1 MSSNHTTAL
10 RRRMLMFRLE
20 SRQLSRRDRS
30 RCLVDCCVFRR
41 PRSNPHE
48 RISVFKGGHVADVS
62 LSLRVCGGRSL
73 LTIVIVAPFD
83 RRNLI
88 KLVDCCV
95 CSNAAP
101 RDLVHPG
108 QSSGRFGSVRSRPSC
123 LPIPLGLEQISRLS
137 IMIVDQ
143 QQSSSTPGRGLRR
156 LCDSP
161 EFERTTELTI
171 AR

>member
-10 RRRMLMFRLE
+10 RRRMLRSTLE
-20 SRQLSRRDRS
+20 TRQLISRDRS

-62 LSLRVCGGRSL
+62 LSLRVRGGRSV

-95 CSNAAP
+95 RSNAAP
-101 RDLVHPG
+101 RDKVLPH
-108 QSSGRFGSVRSRPSC
+108 QS
-123 LPIPLGLEQISRLS
+123 
-137 IMIVDQ
+137 
-143 QQSSSTPGRGLRR
+143 
-156 LCDSP
+156 
-161 EFERTTELTI
+161 
-171 AR
+171 